1 MSFYHLI
8 KLLINLFVFLLSAWG
23 EDESGFKF
31 RALAALV
38 LLLVQR
44 LPGPTTT
51 ENRVGKHKRGDGKM
65 GGWNR

>member
-23 EDESGFKF
+23 EDESRFKF

-38 LLLVQR
+38 LLLVQC

-51 ENRVGKHKRGDGKM
+51 ENRVGKHK
-65 GGWNR
+65 